1 MMTTDRRGLDRA
13 ALEEMLPW
21 HAAGTLSRDEAEAVE
36 AALARDP
43 ELAHRYELVREEL
56 AETVHLNESLGAP
69 SARAMDRVL
78 AAIAAED
85 GPPRKPGAAGSL
97 ARRLTDLFE
106 ALSPRAIAWAGA
118 AAAVVIVAQA
128 GIIAGL
134 SLGPQEGGRLE
145 MASYDGA
152 VGTAAEGPAAYAL
165 IRFQAQASAG
175 DVARVLEANK
185 VSIVDGPKPGGL
197 YRIRLADHVL
207 TEDELGRLLAAL
219 QAESG
224 VVGFVA
230 KSQ

>member
-21 HAAGTLSRDEAEAVE
+21 HAAGTLSRDESEAVE

-56 AETVHLNESLGAP
+56 AETIHLNESLGAP

-85 GPPRKPGAAGSL
+85 GPARKPRAGGFL
-97 ARRLTDLFE
+97 ARRLTDFFE
-106 ALSPRAIAWAGA
+106 ALSPRAVAWAGA
-118 AAAVVIVAQA
+118 AAAIVIVAQA
-128 GIIAGL
+128 SVIAGL

-152 VGTAAEGPAAYAL
+152 AAEAPATYAL
-165 IRFQAQASAG
+165 IRFQPQASAG
-175 DVARVLEANK
+175 DVARVLEARK

-197 YRIRLADHVL
+197 FRIRLADHVL

-219 QAESG
+219 QAEKG